1 MSHPAPNP
9 AHPALPTASAAVQAA
24 SHTAA
29 RHFIDGL
36 QEAGI
41 GYLFSNLGT
50 DHVTLID
57 ELARA
62 ETEGRPAPRV
72 ILCPHE
78 NVAIHMAGGYAA
90 VTGRGQGVLVHVDA
104 GTANAA
110 MGMHNLMRTRL
121 PVLLMAGRA
130 PFSLHGELHGARDS
144 YVHYVQDPYD
154 IGSLVRPYVKWEY
167 NLPSGVMA
175 KEVIR
180 RGHTLMHNHPPG
192 PVYLTLPRETL
203 AARVPDALVRS
214 YPAEQYGTAQTGT
227 LPREAVQ
234 HIARELIAAEH
245 PLLITSYLG
254 REAQAV
260 QALQALASLCGIA
273 VVDFAPVWLSISQRH
288 ECFAGFDATPWLPDA
303 DLGLLVDV
311 DVPWLPHLTQPSQRT
326 RWVQIDMDPVKQ
338 DFPAWGF
345 AAHLRYAARSAL
357 ALRDIHDAVQALAD
371 DGFRAR
377 VAQRLQRLAQAAA
390 QRRQK
395 AAEAAADPGAADALN
410 PAWVCAQVGAQLD
423 AHDVLINEGIRNA
436 PNVYQQ
442 IERTEPL
449 TLLGGAGGGLGYSA
463 GMALGIKLAQQE
475 TGRRARVVHIQGD
488 GCFHF
493 STPTSVYATAQ
504 QYGLPIFSVVLD
516 NGGWQAVRDSV
527 LRMHPSGAAAQANQ
541 FHARLQ
547 GGQRR
552 FELVA
557 QAFGAHGERV
567 GRAEDLPGAIAR
579 CLQAL
584 EEGRSALLV
593 ASIAR
598 I

>member
-1 MSHPAPNP
+1 MS
-9 AHPALPTASAAVQAA
+9 PT
-24 SHTAA
+24 HTAA

-36 QEAGI
+36 HEAGI
-41 GYLFSNLGT
+41 EYLFSNLGT

-57 ELARA
+57 ELARSEA
-62 ETEGRPAPRV
+62 EGRPAPRV

-90 VTGRGQGVLVHVDA
+90 ITGRGQGVMVHVDA

-167 NLPSGVMA
+167 NLPSGVVA

-203 AARVPDALVRS
+203 AAQIADEQVRS
-214 YPAEQYGTAQTGT
+214 YPASHYGPAHSGT

-234 HIARELIAAEH
+234 QLARELLAARH

-254 REAQAV
+254 RDPEAV
-260 QALQALASLCGIA
+260 QALQALASFCGIA

-288 ECFAGFDATPWLPDA
+288 ECFAGFDATPWLPEC

-311 DVPWLPHLTQPSQRT
+311 DVPWLPHQTRPAGHT

-345 AAHLRYAARSAL
+345 AAQMRFAARSAL
-357 ALRDIHDAVQALAD
+357 ALRDLLDAVRALAD
-371 DGFRAR
+371 DAFHAR
-377 VAQRLQRLAQAAA
+377 VAQRKARLADAAQ

-395 AAEAAADPGAADALN
+395 AAQAAAQSGAADALN
-410 PAWVCAQVGAQLD
+410 PAWVCAQIGTQLSP
-423 AHDVLINEGIRNA
+423 HDVLVNEGIRNA

-463 GMALGIKLAQQE
+463 GMALGVQLALQQA
-475 TGRRARVVHIQGD
+475 GRKARAVHIQGD

-527 LRMHPSGAAAQANQ
+527 LRMHPDGAAAQHNQ

-547 GGQRR
+547 GPQRR

-567 GRAEDLPGAIAR
+567 SRAEDLPGAITR

-584 EEGRSALLV
+584 DEGRSALLV

>member
-1 MSHPAPNP
+1 MSSN
-9 AHPALPTASAAVQAA
+9 
-24 SHTAA
+24 HTAA

-36 QEAGI
+36 HEAGI
-41 GYLFSNLGT
+41 DYLFSNLGT

-167 NLPSGVMA
+167 NLPSGVVA

-203 AARVPDALVRS
+203 AATVPDEQVRS
-214 YPAEQYGTAQTGT
+214 YPAARYGTAQAGT

-234 HIARELIAAEH
+234 QIARELVAARH

-254 REAQAV
+254 RDPEAV
-260 QALQALASLCGIA
+260 DALQSLASLCGIA

-288 ECFAGFDATPWLPDA
+288 ECFAGFDATPWLPEC

-311 DVPWLPHLTQPSQRT
+311 DVPWLPHLTQPAEHT
-326 RWVQIDMDPVKQ
+326 RWVHVDIDPVKQ

-345 AAHLRYAARSAL
+345 ASHLRFAARSAL
-357 ALRDIHDAVQALAD
+357 ALRDLHEAVLAIAD
-371 DGFRAR
+371 DAFHAR
-377 VAQRLQRLAQAAA
+377 VAQRKARLAEAAAQRQHKAAQAAA
-390 QRRQK
+390 D
-395 AAEAAADPGAADALN
+395 AGEPDALN
-410 PAWVCAQVGAQLD
+410 AAWVCAQIGQQLN

-442 IERTEPL
+442 IERTLPL

-463 GMALGIKLAQQE
+463 GMALGVKLAQQQS
-475 TGRRARVVHIQGD
+475 GSRARAVHIQGD

-493 STPTSVYATAQ
+493 STPTSVYATSQ

-527 LRMHPSGAAAQANQ
+527 LRMHPNGAAAQARQ

-547 GGQRR
+547 GPQRR

-567 GRAEDLPGAIAR
+567 NRAEDMPAAIAR

-584 EEGRSALLV
+584 DEGRSALLV